1 MNNIEPS
8 YIQRIIGVTSF
19 KREQIWTG
27 GGGGLGGGLGLIE
40 TYRVGSVA
48 DIGYKYM
55 FVTVND
61 IKRIK
66 YHLYASYNI
75 KCECKRHFAPK

>member
-1 MNNIEPS
+1 MTNIVTN
-8 YIQRIIGVTSF
+8 YIQRIVGVASF
-19 KREQIWTG
+19 KWEKIWTWKVG
-27 GGGGLGGGLGLIE
+27 VIGLIE

-48 DIGYKYM
+48 DKSHKYM

-66 YHLYASYNI
+66 YH
-75 KCECKRHFAPK
+75 

>member
-1 MNNIEPS
+1 M
-8 YIQRIIGVTSF
+8 GV
-19 KREQIWTG
+19 I
-27 GGGGLGGGLGLIE
+27 GLIE

-48 DIGYKYM
+48 DKSHKYM

-66 YHLYASYNI
+66 SH
-75 KCECKRHFAPK
+75 